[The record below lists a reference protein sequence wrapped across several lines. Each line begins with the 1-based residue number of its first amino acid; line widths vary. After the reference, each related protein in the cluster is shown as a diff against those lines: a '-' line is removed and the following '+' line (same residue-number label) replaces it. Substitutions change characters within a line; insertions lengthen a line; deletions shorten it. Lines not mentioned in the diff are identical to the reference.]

1 MEDNKYKV
9 EFSDIALK
17 QLKKMDRQ
25 VASLIF
31 GYIEKNINNNP
42 NPRNL
47 GKSLV
52 GNHQGKWRYRVGDY
66 RILCEIK
73 DEVVTIVVVEIGH
86 RKNIYI

>member
-1 MEDNKYKV
+1 MEDRYKV
-9 EFSDIALK
+9 LFSDIPLK

-31 GYIEKNINNNP
+31 GYIEKNINNSQ
-42 NPRNL
+42 NPRTL

-52 GNHQGKWRYRVGDY
+52 GNDQGKWRYRVGDY

-73 DEVVTIVVVEIGH
+73 DEIVTVAVIEIGH
-86 RKNIYI
+86 REHIYS

>member
-1 MEDNKYKV
+1 MEEKYKV
-9 EFSDIALK
+9 MFSDIALK

-31 GYIEKNINNNP
+31 GYIEKNINNST
-42 NPRNL
+42 NPRSL

-73 DEVVTIVVVEIGH
+73 DDVVTIVVVEIGH